1 MSNVSLNKQKIGWL
15 VNVRHKNK
23 DQIVMATSLE
33 LLIIRKM
40 ITDRIVEILAD
51 NSNSSPDLKITINN

>member
-1 MSNVSLNKQKIGWL
+1 MSNVSLNKRKTGWL

-23 DQIVMATSLE
+23 DQLIMATSLE

-40 ITDRIVEILAD
+40 ITDRLVEILAD